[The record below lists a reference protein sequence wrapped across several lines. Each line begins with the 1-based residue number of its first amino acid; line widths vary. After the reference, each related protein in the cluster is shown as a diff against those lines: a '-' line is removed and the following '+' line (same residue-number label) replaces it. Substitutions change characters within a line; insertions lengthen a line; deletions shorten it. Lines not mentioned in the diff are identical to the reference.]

1 MDIIPCHHD
10 LLGAH
15 PDRQCGCP
23 CGISTP
29 PADKIL
35 EPAGFGD
42 KKHAHYFK
50 DVSHLTEID
59 VYRVLDL
66 FGVIDPCLQHAAKKL
81 LVAGGRGAKDMPKDI
96 QEAIDTLERWKVMRQ
111 ENQRKAL

>member
-1 MDIIPCHHD
+1 MSLQPCAHD
-10 LLGAH
+10 PFGAN
-15 PDRQCGCP
+15 PDRRCGCP
-23 CGISTP
+23 ALIEAI
-29 PADKIL
+29 PATR
-35 EPAGFGD
+35 
-42 KKHAHYFK
+42 KHEHYFK
-50 DVSHLTEID
+50 DVSHLVEVD

-111 ENQRKAL
+111 ENQRKEF